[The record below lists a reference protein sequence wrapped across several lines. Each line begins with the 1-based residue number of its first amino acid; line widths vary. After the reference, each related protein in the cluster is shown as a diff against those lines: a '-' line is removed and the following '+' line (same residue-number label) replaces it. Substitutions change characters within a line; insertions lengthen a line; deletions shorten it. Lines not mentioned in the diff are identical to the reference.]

1 MTETLVFP
9 YTGLTYLS
17 IVIYTTPGDPPKI
30 TQHPKRQSVVTTT
43 SVAFSVEATGDDLQ
57 FQWQKN
63 CVDLCDG
70 DRYCGTETDY
80 LHILMVERTDEGRYR
95 CLVKNSVGE
104 KFSNNAILTVSKLVL
119 ASYTITMCLHI
130 A

>member
-1 MTETLVFP
+1 MPNHTHS
-9 YTGLTYLS
+9 TYIS
-17 IVIYTTPGDPPKI
+17 FQCYTTPGDPPKI
-30 TQHPKRQSVVTTT
+30 TQHPKHKPSVVATT

-70 DRYCGTETDY
+70 DRYCGTETDS

-119 ASYTITMCLHI
+119 ASYTITMRLHI